1 MEVPRSSRGAPTMIY
16 SESAYRRIKNYI
28 RKTPVIKYNDHFFK
42 LENLQK
48 SGSFKP
54 RGAYNKILKN
64 LNKINGV
71 VCASS
76 GNHAQAV
83 AKVCSDLGIKNVK
96 IIIPERTPQIKVNKI
111 RNYGYEPIFYG
122 SHLNES
128 LNYARELSEKEK
140 LLFVHPYDDL
150 DIIEGQSTIGIE
162 IENYNFDYLFIP
174 VGGGGLASGIS
185 LYIKRKKPNVKI
197 YGVVSKNAPSFYYS
211 FKENRIMEVEPRE
224 TIADGI
230 KLKYPSDLTFRIL
243 KETLED
249 IIMIE
254 EEEIEYAIKWAYYN
268 LGLILEGAGA
278 ISLSIL
284 IFNKLKIRGNG
295 MFILS
300 GSNID
305 ESVLDYIIKD

>member
-1 MEVPRSSRGAPTMIY
+1 MID
-16 SESAYRRIKNYI
+16 SESAYERIKNYI
-28 RKTPVIKYNDHFFK
+28 RKTPVIKYKNHFLK

-64 LNKINGV
+64 LNNINGV

-96 IIIPERTPQIKVNKI
+96 IIIPERTPQIKVNRI

-128 LNYARELSEKEK
+128 LNYAKKISESEN

-150 DIIEGQSTIGIE
+150 DIIEGQSTIAIE
-162 IENYNFDYLFIP
+162 IENYDFDYLFIP
-174 VGGGGLASGIS
+174 IGGGGLASGIS

-211 FKENRIMEVEPRE
+211 FKENKVLEIEPKE

-243 KETLED
+243 RELLED
-249 IIMIE
+249 VIMIE
-254 EEEIEYAIKWAYYN
+254 EDEIKYTIKWAYYN

-278 ISLSIL
+278 ISLSVL
-284 IFNKLKIRGNG
+284 IFEKLKIQQNA

-305 ESVLDYIIKD
+305 ESVLDVILK

>member
-1 MEVPRSSRGAPTMIY
+1 MID
-16 SESAYRRIKNYI
+16 SESAYERIKNYI
-28 RKTPVIKYNDHFFK
+28 RKTPVIKYKNHFLK

-64 LNKINGV
+64 LNNINGV

-96 IIIPERTPQIKVNKI
+96 IIIPERTPQIKVNRI

-128 LNYARELSEKEK
+128 LNYAKKISESEN

-150 DIIEGQSTIGIE
+150 DIIEGQSTIAIE
-162 IENYNFDYLFIP
+162 IENYDFDYLFIP
-174 VGGGGLASGIS
+174 IGGGGLASGIS

-211 FKENRIMEVEPRE
+211 FKENRIMEIEPKE

-230 KLKYPSDLTFRIL
+230 KLKYPSNLTFRIL
-243 KETLED
+243 RELLED
-249 IIMIE
+249 VIMIE
-254 EEEIEYAIKWAYYN
+254 EDEIKYTIKWAYYN

-278 ISLSIL
+278 ISLSVL
-284 IFNKLKIRGNG
+284 VFEKLKIQQNA

-305 ESVLDYIIKD
+305 ESVLDVILR

>member
-1 MEVPRSSRGAPTMIY
+1 MID
-16 SESAYRRIKNYI
+16 SESAYERIKNYI
-28 RKTPVIKYNDHFFK
+28 RKTPVIEYKNHFFK

-64 LNKINGV
+64 LNKMKGV

-83 AKVCSDLGIKNVK
+83 AKVCSDLGISNVK
-96 IIIPERTPQIKVNKI
+96 IIIPKKTPQIKVNKI
-111 RNYGYEPIFYG
+111 KNYGYEPIFYG
-122 SHLNES
+122 NHLNES
-128 LNYARELSEKEK
+128 LSYAKEISEKEN
-140 LLFVHPYDDL
+140 LLFVHPYDDI

-174 VGGGGLASGIS
+174 IGGGGLASGIS

-197 YGVVSKNAPSFYYS
+197 YGVVSENAPSFYYS
-211 FKENRIMEVEPRE
+211 FKENKILEIEPKE

-230 KLKYPSDLTFRIL
+230 KLKYPSNLTFKIL
-243 KETLED
+243 KELLED
-249 IIMIE
+249 VIMVE
-254 EEEIEYAIKWAYYN
+254 EEEIKYAIKWAYYN

-278 ISLSIL
+278 ICLSIL
-284 IFNKLKIRGNG
+284 IFNKLKIQGSG

-305 ESVLDYIIKD
+305 EPVLDDIIKDY

>member
-1 MEVPRSSRGAPTMIY
+1 MI
-16 SESAYRRIKNYI
+16 
-28 RKTPVIKYNDHFFK
+28 V
-42 LENLQK
+42 QK

>member
-1 MEVPRSSRGAPTMIY
+1 MID
-16 SESAYRRIKNYI
+16 SESAYERIKNYI
-28 RKTPVIKYNDHFFK
+28 RKTPVIKYKNHFLK

-64 LNKINGV
+64 LNNINGV

-96 IIIPERTPQIKVNKI
+96 IIIPERTPQIKVNRI

-128 LNYARELSEKEK
+128 LNYAKKISESEN

-150 DIIEGQSTIGIE
+150 DIIEGQSTIAIE
-162 IENYNFDYLFIP
+162 IENYDFDYLFIP
-174 VGGGGLASGIS
+174 IGGGGLASGIS

-211 FKENRIMEVEPRE
+211 FKENRIMEIEPKE

-230 KLKYPSDLTFRIL
+230 KLKYPSNLTFRIL
-243 KETLED
+243 RELLED
-249 IIMIE
+249 VIMIE
-254 EEEIEYAIKWAYYN
+254 EDEIKYTIKWAYYN

-278 ISLSIL
+278 ISLSVL
-284 IFNKLKIRGNG
+284 IFEKLKIQQNA

-305 ESVLDYIIKD
+305 ESVLDVILRGSPTDNLL

>member
-1 MEVPRSSRGAPTMIY
+1 MID
-16 SESAYRRIKNYI
+16 SESAYERIKNYI
-28 RKTPVIKYNDHFFK
+28 RKTPVIKYKNHFLK

-64 LNKINGV
+64 LNNINGV

-96 IIIPERTPQIKVNKI
+96 IIIPERTPQIKVNRI

-128 LNYARELSEKEK
+128 LNYAKKISESEN

-150 DIIEGQSTIGIE
+150 DIIEGQSTIAIE
-162 IENYNFDYLFIP
+162 IENYDFDYLFIP
-174 VGGGGLASGIS
+174 IGGGGLASGIS

-211 FKENRIMEVEPRE
+211 FKENKIMEIEPKE

-230 KLKYPSDLTFRIL
+230 KLKYPSNLTFRIL
-243 KETLED
+243 KELLED
-249 IIMIE
+249 VIMIE
-254 EEEIEYAIKWAYYN
+254 EDEIKYTIKWAYYN

-278 ISLSIL
+278 ISLSVL
-284 IFNKLKIRGNG
+284 IFEKLKIQQNA

-305 ESVLDYIIKD
+305 ESVLDVILK

>member
-1 MEVPRSSRGAPTMIY
+1 MID
-16 SESAYRRIKNYI
+16 SESAYERIKNYI
-28 RKTPVIKYNDHFFK
+28 RKTPVIKYKNHFLK

-64 LNKINGV
+64 LNNINGV

-96 IIIPERTPQIKVNKI
+96 IIIPERTPQIKVNRI

-128 LNYARELSEKEK
+128 LNYAKKISESEN

-150 DIIEGQSTIGIE
+150 DIIEGQSTIAIE
-162 IENYNFDYLFIP
+162 IENYDFDYLFIP
-174 VGGGGLASGIS
+174 IGGGGLASGIS

-211 FKENRIMEVEPRE
+211 FKENKVLEIEPKE

-243 KETLED
+243 RELLED
-249 IIMIE
+249 VIMIE
-254 EEEIEYAIKWAYYN
+254 EDEIKYTIKWAYYN

-278 ISLSIL
+278 ISLSVL
-284 IFNKLKIRGNG
+284 VFEKLKIHQNA

-305 ESVLDYIIKD
+305 ESVLDVILR

>member
-1 MEVPRSSRGAPTMIY
+1 MID
-16 SESAYRRIKNYI
+16 SESAYERIKNYI
-28 RKTPVIKYNDHFFK
+28 RKTPVIKYKNHFLK

-64 LNKINGV
+64 LNNINGV

-96 IIIPERTPQIKVNKI
+96 IIIPERTPQIKVNRI

-128 LNYARELSEKEK
+128 LNYAKKISESEN

-150 DIIEGQSTIGIE
+150 DIIEGQSTIAIE
-162 IENYNFDYLFIP
+162 IENYDFDYLFIP
-174 VGGGGLASGIS
+174 IGGGGLASGIS

-211 FKENRIMEVEPRE
+211 FKENKVLEIEPKE

-230 KLKYPSDLTFRIL
+230 KLKYPSDLTFKIL
-243 KETLED
+243 RELLED
-249 IIMIE
+249 VIMIE
-254 EEEIEYAIKWAYYN
+254 EDEIKYTIKWAYYN

-278 ISLSIL
+278 ISLSVL
-284 IFNKLKIRGNG
+284 VFEKLKIQQNA

-305 ESVLDYIIKD
+305 ESVLDVILRW

>member
-1 MEVPRSSRGAPTMIY
+1 MID
-16 SESAYRRIKNYI
+16 SESAYERIKNYI
-28 RKTPVIKYNDHFFK
+28 RKTPVIKYKNHFLK

-64 LNKINGV
+64 LNNINGV

-96 IIIPERTPQIKVNKI
+96 IIIPERTPQIKVNRI
-111 RNYGYEPIFYG
+111 RNYGYEPTFYG

-128 LNYARELSEKEK
+128 LNYAKKISESEN

-150 DIIEGQSTIGIE
+150 DIIEGQSTIAIE
-162 IENYNFDYLFIP
+162 IENYDFDYLFIP
-174 VGGGGLASGIS
+174 IGGGGLASGIS
-185 LYIKRKKPNVKI
+185 LYIKRKKTNVKI

-211 FKENRIMEVEPRE
+211 FKENRIMEIEPKE

-230 KLKYPSDLTFRIL
+230 KLKYPSDLTFKIL
-243 KETLED
+243 KELLED
-249 IIMIE
+249 VIMIE
-254 EEEIEYAIKWAYYN
+254 EDEIKYTIKWAYYN

-278 ISLSIL
+278 ISLSVL
-284 IFNKLKIRGNG
+284 VFEKLKIQQNA

-305 ESVLDYIIKD
+305 ESVLDVILQKK

>member
-1 MEVPRSSRGAPTMIY
+1 MID
-16 SESAYRRIKNYI
+16 SESAYERIKNYI
-28 RKTPVIKYNDHFFK
+28 RKTPVIKYKNHFLK

-64 LNKINGV
+64 LNNINGV

-96 IIIPERTPQIKVNKI
+96 IIIPERTPQIKVNRI

-128 LNYARELSEKEK
+128 LNYAKKISESEN

-150 DIIEGQSTIGIE
+150 DIIEGQSTIAIE
-162 IENYNFDYLFIP
+162 IENYDFDYLFIP
-174 VGGGGLASGIS
+174 IGGGGLASGIS

-211 FKENRIMEVEPRE
+211 FKENKIMEIEPKE

-230 KLKYPSDLTFRIL
+230 KLKYPSNLTFRIL
-243 KETLED
+243 KELLED
-249 IIMIE
+249 VIMIE
-254 EEEIEYAIKWAYYN
+254 EDEIKYTIKWAYYN

-278 ISLSIL
+278 ISLSVL
-284 IFNKLKIRGNG
+284 IFEKLKIQQNA

-305 ESVLDYIIKD
+305 ESVLDVILR

>member
-1 MEVPRSSRGAPTMIY
+1 MID
-16 SESAYRRIKNYI
+16 SESAYERIKNYI
-28 RKTPVIKYNDHFFK
+28 RKTPVIKYKNHFLK

-64 LNKINGV
+64 LNNINGV

-96 IIIPERTPQIKVNKI
+96 IIIPERTPQIKVNRI

-128 LNYARELSEKEK
+128 LNYAKKISESEN

-150 DIIEGQSTIGIE
+150 DIIEGQSTIAIE
-162 IENYNFDYLFIP
+162 IENYDFDYLFIP
-174 VGGGGLASGIS
+174 IGGGGLASGIS

-211 FKENRIMEVEPRE
+211 FKENRIMEIEPKE

-243 KETLED
+243 KELLED
-249 IIMIE
+249 VIMIE
-254 EEEIEYAIKWAYYN
+254 EDEIKYTIKWAYYN

-278 ISLSIL
+278 ISLSVL
-284 IFNKLKIRGNG
+284 VFEKLKIQQNA

-305 ESVLDYIIKD
+305 ESVLDVILR

>member
-1 MEVPRSSRGAPTMIY
+1 MID
-16 SESAYRRIKNYI
+16 SESAYERIKNYI
-28 RKTPVIKYNDHFFK
+28 RKTPVIKYKDHFFK

-122 SHLNES
+122 NHLNES
-128 LNYARELSEKEK
+128 LNYAMEISKSEN

-162 IENYNFDYLFIP
+162 IENYDFDYLFIP

-185 LYIKRKKPNVKI
+185 LYIRRKKPNVKI
-197 YGVVSKNAPSFYYS
+197 YGIVSKNAPSFYYS
-211 FKENRIMEVEPRE
+211 FKENRIQEIEPKE

-230 KLKYPSDLTFRIL
+230 KLKYPSNLTFRIL

-249 IIMIE
+249 VIMIE
-254 EEEIEYAIKWAYYN
+254 EDEIKYAIRWAYYN

-278 ISLSIL
+278 ISLSVL
-284 IFNKLKIRGNG
+284 IFNKLKIQGNG

-305 ESVLDYIIKD
+305 ESVLDYIILQ

>member
-1 MEVPRSSRGAPTMIY
+1 MID
-16 SESAYRRIKNYI
+16 SESAYERIKNYI
-28 RKTPVIKYNDHFFK
+28 RKTPVIKYKNHFLK

-64 LNKINGV
+64 LNNINGV

-96 IIIPERTPQIKVNKI
+96 IIIPERTPQIKVNRI

-128 LNYARELSEKEK
+128 LNYAKKISESEN

-150 DIIEGQSTIGIE
+150 DIIEGQSTIAIE
-162 IENYNFDYLFIP
+162 IENYDFDYLFIP
-174 VGGGGLASGIS
+174 IGGGGLASGIS

-211 FKENRIMEVEPRE
+211 FKENKVLEIEPKE

-230 KLKYPSDLTFRIL
+230 KLKYPSNLTFRIL
-243 KETLED
+243 KELLED
-249 IIMIE
+249 VIMIE
-254 EEEIEYAIKWAYYN
+254 EDEIKYTIKWAYYN

-278 ISLSIL
+278 ISLSVL
-284 IFNKLKIRGNG
+284 VFEKLKIQQNA

-305 ESVLDYIIKD
+305 ESVLDVILR

>member
-1 MEVPRSSRGAPTMIY
+1 MID
-16 SESAYRRIKNYI
+16 SESAYERIKNYI
-28 RKTPVIKYNDHFFK
+28 RKTPVIKYKNHFLK

-64 LNKINGV
+64 LNNINGV

-96 IIIPERTPQIKVNKI
+96 IIIPERTPQIKVNRI

-128 LNYARELSEKEK
+128 LNYAKKISESEN

-150 DIIEGQSTIGIE
+150 DIIEGQSTIAIE
-162 IENYNFDYLFIP
+162 IENYDFDYLFIP
-174 VGGGGLASGIS
+174 IGGGGLASGIS

-197 YGVVSKNAPSFYYS
+197 YGVVSKNAPSFFYS
-211 FKENRIMEVEPRE
+211 FKENKVLEIEPKE

-243 KETLED
+243 KELLED
-249 IIMIE
+249 VIMIE
-254 EEEIEYAIKWAYYN
+254 EDEIKYTIKWAYYN

-278 ISLSIL
+278 ISLSVL
-284 IFNKLKIRGNG
+284 VFEKLKIQQNA

-305 ESVLDYIIKD
+305 ESVLDVILR

>member
-1 MEVPRSSRGAPTMIY
+1 MID
-16 SESAYRRIKNYI
+16 SESAYERIKNYI
-28 RKTPVIKYNDHFFK
+28 RKTPVVKYKNHFLK

-64 LNKINGV
+64 LNNINGV

-96 IIIPERTPQIKVNKI
+96 IIIPERTPQIKVNRI

-128 LNYARELSEKEK
+128 LNYAKKISESEN

-150 DIIEGQSTIGIE
+150 DIIEGQSTIAIE
-162 IENYNFDYLFIP
+162 IENYDFDYLFIP
-174 VGGGGLASGIS
+174 IGGGGLASGIS

-211 FKENRIMEVEPRE
+211 FKENKVLEIEPKE

-243 KETLED
+243 KELLED
-249 IIMIE
+249 VIMIE
-254 EEEIEYAIKWAYYN
+254 EDEIKYTIKWAYYN

-278 ISLSIL
+278 ISLSVL
-284 IFNKLKIRGNG
+284 IFEKLKIQQNA

-305 ESVLDYIIKD
+305 ESVLDVILRW

>member
-1 MEVPRSSRGAPTMIY
+1 MID
-16 SESAYRRIKNYI
+16 SESAYERIKNYI
-28 RKTPVIKYNDHFFK
+28 RKTPVIKYKNHFLK

-64 LNKINGV
+64 LNNINGV

-96 IIIPERTPQIKVNKI
+96 IIIPERTPQIKVNRI

-128 LNYARELSEKEK
+128 LNYAKKISESEN

-150 DIIEGQSTIGIE
+150 DIIEGQSTIAIE
-162 IENYNFDYLFIP
+162 IENYDFDYLFIP
-174 VGGGGLASGIS
+174 IGGGGLASGIS

-211 FKENRIMEVEPRE
+211 FKENRIMEIEPKE

-230 KLKYPSDLTFRIL
+230 KLKYPSNLTFRIL
-243 KETLED
+243 KELLED
-249 IIMIE
+249 VIMIE
-254 EEEIEYAIKWAYYN
+254 EDEIKYTIKWAYYN

-278 ISLSIL
+278 ISLSVL
-284 IFNKLKIRGNG
+284 VFEKLKIQQNA

-305 ESVLDYIIKD
+305 ESVLDVILRGSPTDNLL

>member
-1 MEVPRSSRGAPTMIY
+1 MID
-16 SESAYRRIKNYI
+16 SESAYERIKNYI
-28 RKTPVIKYNDHFFK
+28 RKTPVIKYKEHFFK
-42 LENLQK
+42 LESLQK

-96 IIIPERTPQIKVNKI
+96 IIIPEKTPQIKVNKI
-111 RNYGYEPIFYG
+111 RSYGYEPIFYG

-128 LNYARELSEKEK
+128 LNYAKKISESEN

-211 FKENRIMEVEPRE
+211 FKENKILEIEPKE

-249 IIMIE
+249 VIMIE
-254 EEEIEYAIKWAYYN
+254 EDEIKHAIKWAYYN

-284 IFNKLKIRGNG
+284 IFDKLKIQGNG

-305 ESVLDYIIKD
+305 ESVLDYIIKN

>member
-1 MEVPRSSRGAPTMIY
+1 MID
-16 SESAYRRIKNYI
+16 SESAYERIKNYI
-28 RKTPVIKYNDHFFK
+28 RKTPVIKYKNHFLK

-64 LNKINGV
+64 LNNINGV

-96 IIIPERTPQIKVNKI
+96 IIIPERTPQIKVNRI

-128 LNYARELSEKEK
+128 LNYAKKISESEN

-150 DIIEGQSTIGIE
+150 DIIEGQSTIAIE
-162 IENYNFDYLFIP
+162 IENYDFDYLFIP
-174 VGGGGLASGIS
+174 IGGGGLASGIS

-211 FKENRIMEVEPRE
+211 FKENRIMEIEPKE

-230 KLKYPSDLTFRIL
+230 KLKYPSNLTFRIL
-243 KETLED
+243 KELLED
-249 IIMIE
+249 VIMIE
-254 EEEIEYAIKWAYYN
+254 EDEIKYTIKWAYYN

-278 ISLSIL
+278 ISLSVL
-284 IFNKLKIRGNG
+284 AFEKLKIQQNA

-305 ESVLDYIIKD
+305 ESVLDVILR

>member
-1 MEVPRSSRGAPTMIY
+1 MID
-16 SESAYRRIKNYI
+16 SESAYERIKNYI
-28 RKTPVIKYNDHFFK
+28 RKTPVIKYKNHFLK

-64 LNKINGV
+64 LNNINGV

-96 IIIPERTPQIKVNKI
+96 IIIPERTPQIKVNRI

-128 LNYARELSEKEK
+128 LNYAKKISESEN

-150 DIIEGQSTIGIE
+150 DIIEGQSTIAIE
-162 IENYNFDYLFIP
+162 IENYDFDYLFIP
-174 VGGGGLASGIS
+174 IGGGGLASGIS

-211 FKENRIMEVEPRE
+211 FKENRIMEIEPKE

-230 KLKYPSDLTFRIL
+230 KLKYPSNLTFRIL
-243 KETLED
+243 KELLED
-249 IIMIE
+249 VIMIE
-254 EEEIEYAIKWAYYN
+254 EDEIKYTIKWAYYN

-278 ISLSIL
+278 ISLSVL
-284 IFNKLKIRGNG
+284 VFEKLKIQQNA

-305 ESVLDYIIKD
+305 ESVLDVILS

>member
-1 MEVPRSSRGAPTMIY
+1 MID
-16 SESAYRRIKNYI
+16 SESAYERIKNYI
-28 RKTPVIKYNDHFFK
+28 RKTPVIKYKNHFLK

-64 LNKINGV
+64 LNNINGV

-83 AKVCSDLGIKNVK
+83 AKVCSDLRIKNVK
-96 IIIPERTPQIKVNKI
+96 IIIPERTPQIKVNRI

-128 LNYARELSEKEK
+128 LNYAKKISESEN

-150 DIIEGQSTIGIE
+150 DIIEGQSTIAIE
-162 IENYNFDYLFIP
+162 IENYDFDYLFIP
-174 VGGGGLASGIS
+174 IGGGGLASGIS

-211 FKENRIMEVEPRE
+211 FKENKVLEIEPKE

-230 KLKYPSDLTFRIL
+230 KLKYPSNLTFRIL
-243 KETLED
+243 KELLED
-249 IIMIE
+249 VIMIE
-254 EEEIEYAIKWAYYN
+254 EDEIKYTIKWAYYN

-278 ISLSIL
+278 ISLSVL
-284 IFNKLKIRGNG
+284 VFEKLKIQQNA

-305 ESVLDYIIKD
+305 ESVLDVILR

>member
-1 MEVPRSSRGAPTMIY
+1 MID
-16 SESAYRRIKNYI
+16 SESAYERIKNYI
-28 RKTPVIKYNDHFFK
+28 RKTPVVKYKNHFLK

-64 LNKINGV
+64 LNNINGV

-96 IIIPERTPQIKVNKI
+96 IIIPERTPQIKVNRI

-128 LNYARELSEKEK
+128 LNYAKKISESEN

-150 DIIEGQSTIGIE
+150 DIIEGQSTIAIE
-162 IENYNFDYLFIP
+162 IENYDFDYLFIP
-174 VGGGGLASGIS
+174 IGGGGLASGIS

-211 FKENRIMEVEPRE
+211 FKENKVLEIEPKE

-243 KETLED
+243 KELLED
-249 IIMIE
+249 VIMIE
-254 EEEIEYAIKWAYYN
+254 EDEIKYTIKWAYYN

-278 ISLSIL
+278 ISLSVL
-284 IFNKLKIRGNG
+284 VFEKLKIQQNA

-305 ESVLDYIIKD
+305 ESVLDVILRW

>member
-1 MEVPRSSRGAPTMIY
+1 MID
-16 SESAYRRIKNYI
+16 SESAYERIKNYI
-28 RKTPVIKYNDHFFK
+28 RKTPVIKYKNHFLK

-64 LNKINGV
+64 LNNINGV

-96 IIIPERTPQIKVNKI
+96 IIVPERTPQIKVNRI

-128 LNYARELSEKEK
+128 LNYAKKISESEN

-150 DIIEGQSTIGIE
+150 DIIEGQSTIAIE
-162 IENYNFDYLFIP
+162 IENYDFDYLFIP
-174 VGGGGLASGIS
+174 IGGGGLASGIS

-211 FKENRIMEVEPRE
+211 FKENKVLEIEPKE

-230 KLKYPSDLTFRIL
+230 KLKYPSNLTFRIL
-243 KETLED
+243 KELLED
-249 IIMIE
+249 VIMIE
-254 EEEIEYAIKWAYYN
+254 EDEIKYTIKWAYYN

-278 ISLSIL
+278 ISLSVL
-284 IFNKLKIRGNG
+284 IFEKLKIQQNS

-305 ESVLDYIIKD
+305 ESVLDAILKL

>member
-1 MEVPRSSRGAPTMIY
+1 MID
-16 SESAYRRIKNYI
+16 SESAYERIKNYI
-28 RKTPVIKYNDHFFK
+28 RKTPVVKYKNHFLK

-64 LNKINGV
+64 LNNINGV

-96 IIIPERTPQIKVNKI
+96 IIIPERTPQIKVNRI

-128 LNYARELSEKEK
+128 LNYAKKISESEN

-150 DIIEGQSTIGIE
+150 DIIEGQSTIAIE
-162 IENYNFDYLFIP
+162 IENYDFDYLFIP
-174 VGGGGLASGIS
+174 IGGGGLASGIS

-211 FKENRIMEVEPRE
+211 FKENKVLEIEPKE

-230 KLKYPSDLTFRIL
+230 KLKYPSDLTFKIL
-243 KETLED
+243 KELLED
-249 IIMIE
+249 VIMIE
-254 EEEIEYAIKWAYYN
+254 EDEIKYTIKWAYYN

-278 ISLSIL
+278 ISLSVL
-284 IFNKLKIRGNG
+284 VFEKLKIQQNA

-305 ESVLDYIIKD
+305 ESVLDVILR

>member
-1 MEVPRSSRGAPTMIY
+1 MID
-16 SESAYRRIKNYI
+16 SESAYERIKNYI
-28 RKTPVIKYNDHFFK
+28 RKTPVIKYKNHFLK

-64 LNKINGV
+64 LNNINGV

-96 IIIPERTPQIKVNKI
+96 IIIPERTPQIKVNRI

-128 LNYARELSEKEK
+128 LNYAKKISESEN

-150 DIIEGQSTIGIE
+150 DIIEGQSTIAIE
-162 IENYNFDYLFIP
+162 IENYDFDYLFIP
-174 VGGGGLASGIS
+174 IGGGGLASGIS

-211 FKENRIMEVEPRE
+211 FKENRIMEIEPKE

-230 KLKYPSDLTFRIL
+230 KLKYPSNLTFRIL
-243 KETLED
+243 KELLED
-249 IIMIE
+249 VIMIE
-254 EEEIEYAIKWAYYN
+254 EDEIKYTIKWAYYN

-278 ISLSIL
+278 ISLSVL
-284 IFNKLKIRGNG
+284 VFEKLKIQQNA

-305 ESVLDYIIKD
+305 ESVLDVILRW

>member
-1 MEVPRSSRGAPTMIY
+1 MID
-16 SESAYRRIKNYI
+16 SESAYERIKNYI
-28 RKTPVIKYNDHFFK
+28 RKTPVIKYKNHFLK

-64 LNKINGV
+64 LNNINGV

-96 IIIPERTPQIKVNKI
+96 IIIPERTPQIKVNRI

-128 LNYARELSEKEK
+128 LNYAKKISESEN

-150 DIIEGQSTIGIE
+150 DIIEGQSTIAIE
-162 IENYNFDYLFIP
+162 IENYDFDYLFIP
-174 VGGGGLASGIS
+174 IGGGGLASGIS

-211 FKENRIMEVEPRE
+211 FKENRIMEIEPKE

-230 KLKYPSDLTFRIL
+230 KLKYPSNLTFRIL
-243 KETLED
+243 KELLED
-249 IIMIE
+249 VIMIE
-254 EEEIEYAIKWAYYN
+254 EDEIKYTIKWAYYN

-278 ISLSIL
+278 ISLSVL
-284 IFNKLKIRGNG
+284 VFEKLKIQQNA

-305 ESVLDYIIKD
+305 ESVLDVILR